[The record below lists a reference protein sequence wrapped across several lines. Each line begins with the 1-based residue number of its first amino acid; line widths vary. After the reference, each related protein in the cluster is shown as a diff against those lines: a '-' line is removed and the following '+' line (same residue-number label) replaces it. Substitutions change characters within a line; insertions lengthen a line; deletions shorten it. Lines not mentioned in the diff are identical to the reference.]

1 MSNKLQNILTME
13 KHSITHVILTGG
25 VGSRLWPL
33 SRKSKPKQYLDIFD
47 GKSLFEMTV
56 DRNRNIADK
65 VMVVGNI
72 DNCHLSKNVLE
83 KSDTAYIDII
93 ESTPRNT
100 AAAIAFAAFASND
113 DDILIVTPSDHII
126 GQMQLY
132 EDAIKEAI
140 EKASKGFIV
149 TFGIVPTKPETG
161 YGYIERKGDNVIS
174 FREKPNQVSA
184 RDFIAKGNF
193 LWNSGMFCF
202 KASVFLEELKV
213 YAPEVYET
221 SKLAWE
227 NHKDGNLDLELSL
240 NIPSISVDY
249 AIMERSKKIK
259 VVSSHFEWSDLG
271 SFESVYD
278 YLISIG
284 HPVDEN
290 GNMVIGTNNYTAFI
304 GIKDTIF
311 VHTDTANLI
320 LKKEFS
326 QDVKSVYNALER
338 DQSDLLN

>member
-1 MSNKLQNILTME
+1 ME
-13 KHSITHVILTGG
+13 KKNSVSHVILTGG

-33 SRKSKPKQYLDIFD
+33 SRKSQPKQYLDIFD

-72 DNCHLSKNVLE
+72 DNCHLSKAVLG
-83 KSDTAYIDII
+83 KSKTTYIDII

-100 AAAIAFAAFASND
+100 AAAIAFAAFASNE
-113 DDILIVTPSDHII
+113 DDILLVTPSDHII
-126 GQMQLY
+126 GKMERY
-132 EDAIKEAI
+132 EEAI
-140 EKASKGFIV
+140 EEAIDKASQGAIV

-161 YGYIERKGDNVIS
+161 YGYIEHDGDHVIS
-174 FREKPNQVSA
+174 FREKPNQVTA
-184 RDFIAKGNF
+184 RDFIAEGNF

-202 KASVFLEELKV
+202 KAGVFLEELEM
-213 YAPEVYET
+213 YAPEVFRT
-221 SKLAWE
+221 AKIAWDK
-227 NHKDGNLDLELSL
+227 NDNGNLDLALSL
-240 NIPSISVDY
+240 EIPSISIDY
-249 AIMERSKKIK
+249 AVMERSKKIK
-259 VVSSHFEWSDLG
+259 VVGSQFEWSDLG

-278 YLISIG
+278 YLKTIG
-284 HPVDEN
+284 HAVDEN

-304 GIKDTIF
+304 GVKDTIF

-326 QDVKSVYNALER
+326 QDVKSVYSALER
-338 DQSDLLN
+338 ENSDLLN